1 MGFVWWNV
9 VERQGLNCGLKVVS
23 YVTLAQWGKHSLFH
37 SYRRHKKW
45 DDYLWMAYGRANK
58 WNFLPFLSSTKWVAL
73 TGKEDTF
80 LFKKY
85 FSLYLLILVT
95 FSLPPTNI
103 RTSTL
108 GIVFFINTTKCT
120 KPGEWGGDFS
130 DDNQL
135 SYLLVSRVVSG
146 TGPTEVMN

>member
-1 MGFVWWNV
+1 M
-9 VERQGLNCGLKVVS
+9 
-23 YVTLAQWGKHSLFH
+23 
-37 SYRRHKKW
+37 
-45 DDYLWMAYGRANK
+45 
-58 WNFLPFLSSTKWVAL
+58 
-73 TGKEDTF
+73 
-80 LFKKY
+80 
-85 FSLYLLILVT
+85 T